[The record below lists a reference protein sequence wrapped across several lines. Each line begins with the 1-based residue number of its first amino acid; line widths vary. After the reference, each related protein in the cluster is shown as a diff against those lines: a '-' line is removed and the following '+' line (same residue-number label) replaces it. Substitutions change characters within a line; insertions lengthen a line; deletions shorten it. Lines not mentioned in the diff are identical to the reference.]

1 MRHFVWSKGAT
12 VGQIHGIGPFKT
24 NLADAWRFLP
34 DEKAA
39 PHFKFKLNDR
49 VRSER
54 GEGVVVF
61 GAYSEK
67 NKIKQYYVLKKE
79 GEAFAEFEEKLEK
92 MR

>member
-1 MRHFVWSKGAT
+1 M
-12 VGQIHGIGPFKT
+12 
-24 NLADAWRFLP
+24 
-34 DEKAA
+34 
-39 PHFKFKLNDR
+39 
-49 VRSER
+49 
-54 GEGVVVF
+54 VF